1 MLRPCPI
8 IDHNEWL
15 VEVLAQTDAK
25 PTHPG
30 AEDVVTRLAPAV
42 RAWAAE
48 YAKLADYAWYESGQY
63 AWAQVKDDPLW
74 TSDDDLSTT
83 AR

>member
-15 VEVLAQTDAK
+15 AEVLAQTAAK

-48 YAKLADYAWYESGQY
+48 
-63 AWAQVKDDPLW
+63 
-74 TSDDDLSTT
+74 
-83 AR
+83 